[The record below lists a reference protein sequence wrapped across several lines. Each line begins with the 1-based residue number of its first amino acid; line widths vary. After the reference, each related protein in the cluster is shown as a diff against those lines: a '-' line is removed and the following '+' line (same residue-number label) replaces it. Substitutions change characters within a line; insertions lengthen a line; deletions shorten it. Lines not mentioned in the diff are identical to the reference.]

1 MNEKIK
7 KWIIKAIEDYRTVE
21 NEIAKK
27 VEELIFRKME
37 IREGCVSKMERS
49 LIRLVVVMLIDI
61 NEEWL
66 TGRRYLDME
75 ENSL

>member
-37 IREGCVSKMERS
+37 IREGCVSKVNDR
-49 LIRLVVVMLIDI
+49 
-61 NEEWL
+61 
-66 TGRRYLDME
+66 
-75 ENSL
+75 